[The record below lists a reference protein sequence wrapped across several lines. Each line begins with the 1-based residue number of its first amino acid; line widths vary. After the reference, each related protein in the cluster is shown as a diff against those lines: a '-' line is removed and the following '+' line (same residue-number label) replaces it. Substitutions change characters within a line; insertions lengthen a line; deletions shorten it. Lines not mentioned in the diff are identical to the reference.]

1 MLLSGPPDSRKH
13 CWFAGWGR
21 VLTNPVL
28 YAEQLQDSRLKINQ
42 YCGPYS
48 FVLTRNTFC
57 AGFQGLTVLLKCW
70 NFNVIQERLQGA
82 LAIQEVLSSALI
94 NLEKIFRFTELA
106 AGLPLDVI
114 LKIQLVL

>member
-1 MLLSGPPDSRKH
+1 MLLSGPPDSRKY

-57 AGFQGLTVLLKCW
+57 AGFQGLTVL
-70 NFNVIQERLQGA
+70 
-82 LAIQEVLSSALI
+82 
-94 NLEKIFRFTELA
+94 
-106 AGLPLDVI
+106 
-114 LKIQLVL
+114 